1 MKLLYVTTHQIP
13 NLVPLFREL
22 NKKDKISFKVIYWQ
36 NLSPNYHDKEFDKVI
51 DYGVDQESGYD
62 KFYLCNKKRNKLD
75 ISFLFKLKT
84 LLRLIKFM
92 VKEDFDKIV
101 FHSPYLFPH
110 MFAAIFAKLMKKK
123 AIVRSISY
131 NLGKRNVVKKIIRFF
146 YYRFANTFF
155 DKYWSIHK
163 LNTSFFLTFGAKK
176 ENITLV
182 HHCQGEYKELIKKDN
197 RLLLNHE
204 EFCTKYELPK
214 NKKFILFAGLFVER
228 KNPKLLL
235 QSFIDAKLSSDWFLL
250 MVGGGK
256 IENEMK
262 SLVQSKKLDNV
273 KFLGFKNQKELI
285 GLFTNSEILVAPSN
299 VGDTHCNVAAE
310 AIQFGCALIVSN
322 MVGLHPEF
330 IDEEVGL
337 VFDIEKKDQL
347 IDHLRL
353 LTTDTNLLNKC
364 KKNATEYGKKKT
376 PQYSSNQII
385 ESLGI

>member
-1 MKLLYVTTHQIP
+1 MKLLYISAHEIL
-13 NLVPLFREL
+13 NLTPLFREL
-22 NKKDKISFKVIYWQ
+22 NKKDEISFKTVYWQ
-36 NLSPNYHDKEFDKVI
+36 NLSDDIHDARFNQIINFGI
-51 DYGVDQESGYD
+51 DQYSGYD
-62 KFYLCNKKRNKLD
+62 YFFLCNKKRKTSD
-75 ISFLFKLKT
+75 YSFLFQLKT
-84 LLRLIKFM
+84 LFRLIKFII
-92 VKEDFDKIV
+92 KEDFDVIA
-101 FHSPYLFPH
+101 FHGYYFPH
-110 MFAAIFAKLMKKK
+110 IFASILAKLKRKKT
-123 AIVRSISY
+123 IMRSISY
-131 NLGKRNVVKKIIRFF
+131 NLGKRNIVKKIMRFC
-146 YYRFANTFF
+146 YYSLANIFF
-155 DKYWSIHK
+155 DQFWSIHK
-163 LNTSFFLTFGAKK
+163 LNTLFFLSFGAKK
-176 ENITLV
+176 EKITLV
-182 HHCQGEYKELIKKDN
+182 HHCQGEYKELLKKN
-197 RLLLNHE
+197 SQLLLSHE
-204 EFCTKYELPK
+204 ETCVKYELPK
-214 NKKFILFAGLFVER
+214 NKRFILFVGRFEHRNNLI
-228 KNPKLLL
+228 LLI
-235 QSFIDAKLSSDWFLL
+235 QSFIDAKLSNDWFLL
-250 MVGGGK
+250 MVGDGK
-256 IENEMK
+256 FGQEMK

-310 AIQFGCALIVSN
+310 AIHFGCALIVSN